1 MALAAASSGSVRQ
14 VDVSEDV
21 ELQARV
27 EMSKRH
33 ERGFSRTRSD
43 TPSFR
48 SQASRTAFVVRLS
61 LAWESLLALFWCRCQ
76 WKMWRECLGGRL
88 LTAVCCAFHRKLSAR

>member
-1 MALAAASSGSVRQ
+1 MALAAASSGAVRQ
-14 VDVSEDV
+14 VEVLEVV

-27 EMSKRH
+27 AMSKVH
-33 ERGFSRTRSD
+33 ERGFPRTRSD

-61 LAWESLLALFWCRCQ
+61 LAWDSLLALSWCGYQ
-76 WKMWRECLGGRL
+76 
-88 LTAVCCAFHRKLSAR
+88 